1 MMNSTGSPDTVKE
14 SWPLANWVAPRVVLV
29 PCGMGAFLF
38 ALLCQGNLGGTA
50 RGEARPKGL
59 ASLFYFYETCTADD
73 ALARVSKGRKRTV
86 MKRAFNFNAGPSAMP
101 LEVLQEAQAEFLNYA
116 DTGMSIIE
124 MSHRS
129 ADYAAMHAE
138 TKSLLRELMEIPEDY
153 EILFIQ
159 GGGSTQFL
167 MTAANFHTKKY
178 AAYVNTGVWA
188 KKAMAEAKFFG
199 ETYEAASSADKNHS
213 YIPTEFTL
221 KSDTSYVHITAN
233 NTIYGT
239 EYKTFPKFD
248 VPVICDMSS
257 DILSR
262 KVNVADFDLI
272 YAGAQKNLGP
282 AGVVIVIAKKEFL
295 ATARKELPPMLKY
308 ATFADNDSLY
318 NTPPVF
324 AIYMVNKT
332 LHWIKKQ
339 GGVDAVAKNNEAKAK
354 VIYDVIDNSNGFYK
368 GHAEKDS
375 RSLMNITF
383 NLATPEMEKDFVAK
397 GKAAGFVGIG
407 GHRLVGGCR
416 ASTYNAVPME
426 ACEALA
432 EFMKQYQKE
441 NE

>member
-1 MMNSTGSPDTVKE
+1 M
-14 SWPLANWVAPRVVLV
+14 
-29 PCGMGAFLF
+29 
-38 ALLCQGNLGGTA
+38 Q
-50 RGEARPKGL
+50 
-59 ASLFYFYETCTADD
+59 
-73 ALARVSKGRKRTV
+73 
-86 MKRAFNFNAGPSAMP
+86 RAYNFNAGPSAMP

-116 DTGMSIIE
+116 GTGMSIIE

-129 ADYAAMHAE
+129 AEYAALHAE
-138 TKSLLRELMEIPEDY
+138 TKELLRRLLEIPDDY
-153 EILFIQ
+153 EIMFIQ

-188 KKAMAEAKFFG
+188 KKAMAEGKFFG
-199 ETYEAASSADKNHS
+199 EVYEAASSADKNHS
-213 YIPTEFTL
+213 YIPDSFNI
-221 KSDTSYVHITAN
+221 KDGTSYVHLTSN

-239 EYKTFPKFD
+239 EYRSFPKFD

-262 KVNVADFDLI
+262 KVDVTDFDLI

-282 AGVVIVIAKKEFL
+282 AGVVIVIAKKAFL
-295 ATARKELPPMLKY
+295 ATARQELPTMLKY
-308 ATFADNDSLY
+308 ATFAANDSLY

-339 GGVDAVAKNNEAKAK
+339 GGVDAIAQNNAAKAK
-354 VIYDVIDNSNGFYK
+354 LIYDVIDGSNGFYK
-368 GHAEKDS
+368 GHAVKEA

-383 NLATPEMEKDFVAK
+383 NLATPELEKDFVAQ
-397 GKAAGFVGIG
+397 GKAVGFVGIG

-416 ASTYNAVPME
+416 ASAYNAVPLE
-426 ACEALA
+426 ACAALA
-432 EFMKQYQKE
+432 DFMKKYQRE
-441 NE
+441 HE

>member
-1 MMNSTGSPDTVKE
+1 MWEGIRFEQKRQATTHVVTSEAQWTHAGRAVPLWCDGVWLILLEAFVKQMMPYRMFRKE
-14 SWPLANWVAPRVVLV
+14 
-29 PCGMGAFLF
+29 
-38 ALLCQGNLGGTA
+38 
-50 RGEARPKGL
+50 E
-59 ASLFYFYETCTADD
+59 
-73 ALARVSKGRKRTV
+73 RKTI
-86 MKRAFNFNAGPSAMP
+86 MKRAYNFNAGPSAMP

-116 DTGMSIIE
+116 NTGMSIIE

-138 TKSLLRELMEIPEDY
+138 TKDLLRELMDIPEDY

-199 ETYEAASSADKNHS
+199 EAYEAASSADKNHS

-221 KSDTSYVHITAN
+221 KPDTSYVHITAN

-239 EYKTFPKFD
+239 EYKTFPKFE

-282 AGVVIVIAKKEFL
+282 AGVVIVIAKKSFL
-295 ATARKELPPMLKY
+295 ETARKELPTMLKY
-308 ATFADNDSLY
+308 STFADNDSLY

-339 GGVDAVAKNNEAKAK
+339 GGVEVIAKNNEAKAK
-354 VIYDVIDNSNGFYK
+354 VIYDVIDNSNGFYN

-426 ACEALA
+426 ACVALA
-432 EFMKQYQKE
+432 EFMKKYQKD

>member
-1 MMNSTGSPDTVKE
+1 
-14 SWPLANWVAPRVVLV
+14 
-29 PCGMGAFLF
+29 
-38 ALLCQGNLGGTA
+38 
-50 RGEARPKGL
+50 
-59 ASLFYFYETCTADD
+59 
-73 ALARVSKGRKRTV
+73 
-86 MKRAFNFNAGPSAMP
+86 MKRSYNFNAGPSAMP
-101 LEVLQEAQAEFLNYA
+101 LEVLLEAQEEFLNYA
-116 DTGMSIIE
+116 NTGMSIIE
-124 MSHRS
+124 ISHRS
-129 ADYAAMHAE
+129 AEYAALHAE
-138 TKSLLRELMEIPEDY
+138 TKALLRELMEIPEDY
-153 EILFIQ
+153 EIMFIQ

-188 KKAMAEAKFFG
+188 KKAMAEAKNYG
-199 ETYEAASSADKNHS
+199 EAYEAASSADRNHS
-213 YIPTEFTL
+213 YIPQDFIIKPE
-221 KSDTSYVHITAN
+221 TSYVHLTAN

-282 AGVVIVIAKKEFL
+282 AGVVIVIAKKAFL
-295 ATARKELPPMLKY
+295 ETARKGLPTMLRY
-308 ATFADNDSLY
+308 STFAENDSLY

-339 GGVDAVAKNNEAKAK
+339 GGVNAIAKNNLAKAK
-354 VIYDVIDNSNGFYK
+354 IIYDVIDNSGGFYK
-368 GHAEKDS
+368 GHAEKDA

-416 ASTYNAVPME
+416 ASTYNAVPLE
-426 ACEALA
+426 ACKALA
-432 EFMKQYQKE
+432 EFMQEYMKE
-441 NE
+441 NR